1 MKLAKLASAMLL
13 ALGSVALPAQA
24 ADTSPSRI
32 LRQPDIHQN
41 NVTFV
46 FSGDIYIADIKSGK
60 SKRLTSL
67 EGIET
72 FPKFSPDG
80 KKIAFASEHTGTRQ
94 IYVMNADGSDLKQ
107 LTFYNDVGPMPPR
120 GGFDNRVLDWTPDG
134 KHIVFRAN
142 RTPYGKRMGRPYM
155 VPVEGGMETA
165 MAIPETGGG
174 MLSPDGRHYVYT
186 PIDREFR
193 TWKRYR
199 GGRAQDVWTY
209 DLKKNKSK
217 RLTKHKATDHQ
228 PTWVEDDIFFVSDRN
243 YTLNLFK
250 YQESGEPKQVTF
262 HKDYDVLWPSSG
274 PEAVVY
280 EQAGYL
286 HRYDPSSNRTEQLNI
301 FVDGVKQY
309 TQPYYKNVAKFIESM
324 DLSPDGKRVVF
335 GARGELFSVPTENG
349 PIRQL
354 THSKGREM
362 SVAWSPDGKY
372 FTYLSDETGEFEL
385 YLRET
390 GSFAKPKQLTKNG
403 SMWRFAPKWSAN
415 SKYLMFADKN
425 HELWMLNV
433 AKKKLTKIDASEMN
447 SIEQYT
453 WSPNSEDIVYVKEN
467 TNSYPSLWHYNIKSK
482 KVSRL
487 TDEMTQDAEPAFSP
501 DGNFIYFVSKRDFNL
516 AFSSHEFN
524 YLYNKSDRIY
534 AAAVNAEVTPLFQPK
549 DDVVSVKS
557 DVEKDAKESDDE
569 KASNKVNPKGFAQR
583 VQVLG
588 AKDGEYEALAGV
600 EDGVL
605 ALTDGKLIL
614 VSTTKQKG
622 AVSTVAKGVQEY
634 KVAHGGK
641 KLLAK
646 SGNNY
651 AVIAPKAK
659 QDISK
664 NKLDLS
670 DLSMRID
677 PKQEWQQIYVEAWRT
692 MRDWFYDPN
701 LHGMDW
707 EGIREKYQP
716 MIDAASHRGD
726 IDYVLGEMAGEIN
739 AGHVYVHSGDMP
751 KVKRKDNGLL
761 GAEFEAHRSGYFK
774 ISHIFAGENW
784 EGRFRSPLT
793 EPGVKAKEGDYII
806 AINGVETKSVKN
818 IYQLLEQTA
827 GNQITLTLNSKPRMK
842 GSWEQIITPIKS
854 ELGLRYLEWIQTNQA
869 KVDKMSGGRIGY
881 VHLPNTALEGNYALN
896 KYFLPQVNKDAL
908 IIDDRYNG
916 GGFIPDRMIEIMN
929 RKTLN
934 TWIFRGRK
942 PNATPGIAHDGS
954 KAMLINGYS
963 SSGGD
968 ALPTYFRQNNMGT
981 IIGTRTWGGLIG
993 LSGGPF
999 LADGGAIFTPTFR
1012 IMNNQ
1017 NEWIVENEGV
1027 SPDIE
1032 VIDLPEEI
1040 AKGNDP
1046 SIEKAVEV
1054 LMKDI
1059 KPNLRKTL
1067 NPPAAPT
1074 KFIED

>member
-1 MKLAKLASAMLL
+1 MKFAKLASAMLL
-13 ALGSVALPAQA
+13 ALGGSTLPAFA
-24 ADTSPSRI
+24 ADTTPSRI
-32 LRQPDIHQN
+32 LRQPDIHKN
-41 NVTFV
+41 HVTFV
-46 FSGDIYIADIKSGK
+46 FSGDIYIADVTSGK

-67 EGIET
+67 EGMET

-80 KKIAFASEHTGTRQ
+80 QKIAFASEHTGTRQ
-94 IYVMNADGSDLKQ
+94 VYVMNSDGSDLKQ

-120 GGFDNRVLDWTPDG
+120 GGFDYRVLDWTPDG
-134 KHIVFRAN
+134 KHVVFRAN
-142 RTPYGKRMGRPYM
+142 RTPYGKRMGRPYK
-155 VPVEGGMETA
+155 VPAEGGMETPF
-165 MAIPETGGG
+165 AIPETGGG
-174 MLSPDGRHYVYT
+174 MLSPDGRYYVYT

-217 RLTKHKATDHQ
+217 RLTTHKATDHQ

-274 PEAVVY
+274 PSAIVY
-280 EQAGYL
+280 EQGGYL
-286 HRYDPSSNRTEQLNI
+286 HRYDPSSNRTEQLSI
-301 FVDGVKQY
+301 FIDGVRQH

-324 DLSPDGKRVVF
+324 DISPDGKRVVF
-335 GARGELFSVPTENG
+335 GARGELFNVPTENG

-354 THSKGREM
+354 THTSGREVA
-362 SVAWSPDGKY
+362 VAWSPNGKY
-372 FTYLSDETGEFEL
+372 LTYLSDETGEYEL

-390 GSFAKPKQLTKNG
+390 NSFAKPKQLTKNG
-403 SMWRFAPKWSAN
+403 STWRFPAKWSAD
-415 SKYLMFADKN
+415 SKQLLFADKH
-425 HELWMLNV
+425 HELWVLDISNQ
-433 AKKKLTKIDASEMN
+433 KLTKVDDSDMN

-453 WSPNSEDIVYVKEN
+453 WSPNSQDIVYVKEN
-467 TNSYPSLWHYNIKSK
+467 DNTFTSLWHYNTKSK

-487 TDEMTQDAEPAFSP
+487 TDEMTQDSEPTFSP

-516 AFSSHEFN
+516 SFSSHEFN
-524 YLYNKSDRIY
+524 YLYNKADRVY
-534 AAAVNAEVTPLFQPK
+534 AAAVNDKVTPLFQPK
-549 DDVVSVKS
+549 DDVVAIETA
-557 DVEKDAKESDDE
+557 EKKDEAKDDNS
-569 KASNKVNPKGFAQR
+569 SNNIVDPANFAQR
-583 VQVLG
+583 VQVL
-588 AKDGEYEALAGV
+588 AANDGTYQNLAGV
-600 EDGVL
+600 KDGVL
-605 ALTDGKLIL
+605 ALTEGKLVLINN
-614 VSTTKQKG
+614 SKQED
-622 AVSTVAKGVQEY
+622 AVTTVAGGIQDY
-634 KVAHGGK
+634 KVAHNGEKLLVKSGGK
-641 KLLAK
+641 
-646 SGNNY
+646 Y
-651 AVIAPKAK
+651 AVIAPQAK
-659 QDISK
+659 QDVNESA
-664 NKLDLS
+664 LDLS
-670 DLSMRID
+670 KLTLRID
-677 PKQEWQQIYVEAWRT
+677 PKQEWQQLYVEAWRT

-701 LHGMDW
+701 HHGMDW
-707 EGIREKYQP
+707 NEIRKKYQP
-716 MIDAASHRGD
+716 MIDAASHRSD

-739 AGHVYVHSGDMP
+739 AGHVYVHSGDIEP
-751 KVKRKDNGLL
+751 VKRKDNGLL

-774 ISHIFAGENW
+774 IAHIFAGENW
-784 EGRFRSPLT
+784 EDRFRSPLT
-793 EPGVKAKEGDYII
+793 APGVNAKEGDYLI
-806 AINGVETKSVKN
+806 AINGIETSSVKN

-827 GNQITLTLNSKPRMK
+827 GEQITLTLNSKPKMK

-854 ELGLRYLEWIQTNQA
+854 ELGLRYLQWIKANQA
-869 KVDKMSGGRIGY
+869 KVDKMSDGRIGY
-881 VHLPNTALEGNYALN
+881 VHLPNTAIEGNYALN
-896 KYFLPQVNKDAL
+896 KYFLPQTNKDAL

-916 GGFIPDRMIEIMN
+916 GGFIPDRMIEMLN

-934 TWIFRGRK
+934 TWIYRGRK
-942 PNATPGIAHDGS
+942 PVATPGIAHDGA

-968 ALPTYFRQNNMGT
+968 ALPTYFRQHNMGT
-981 IIGTRTWGGLIG
+981 LIGTRTWGGLIG

-999 LADGGAIFTPTFR
+999 LIDGGAIFTPTFR

-1027 SPDIE
+1027 TPDIE

-1054 LMKDI
+1054 LMKAL

-1067 NPPAAPT
+1067 TPPAPPT